1 MWEVIWLF
9 RESIAGSLLIAIGC
23 SVLGVYV
30 VLRRVVFVGAAL
42 AQLASAGTA
51 LALFLASAGVT
62 LGVLTHRVTL
72 TAGATLAGVVFFG
85 LRRHRRVVPSDAV
98 LGAIFASAGAASVLL
113 VAGTPAAD
121 IQELFFGGDV
131 LFVTNGQLARIALV
145 VVAATATHVACF
157 QPFVFVSFDSE
168 MAASLGYR
176 TRLWNLLL
184 FLTFGGVIAVSMD
197 VVGVL
202 LTFAYLVLPGI
213 VGLLLGT
220 RMGTMFFSS
229 VATGVTGTLAG
240 FVISIQADLP
250 TGSTIIATLTALT
263 VAVWG
268 WSRLVR

>member
-1 MWEVIWLF
+1 VWDAVWLF

-51 LALFLASAGVT
+51 LALFMASAGLT
-62 LGVLTHRVTL
+62 LGLLTNQVVL

-85 LRRHRRVVPSDAV
+85 LRRQRRAVPSDAL
-98 LGAIFASAGAASVLL
+98 LGAIFAAAGAASVLL
-113 VAGTPAAD
+113 VAGTAAAD

-131 LFVTNGQLARIALV
+131 LFVTAGELTWIALV
-145 VVAATATHVACF
+145 VVWATATHVLF
-157 QPFVFVSFDSE
+157 LHPFVFVSFDSE

-184 FLTFGGVIAVSMD
+184 FLTFGAVIAVSMD

-213 VGLLLGT
+213 TGLLLGT
-220 RMGTMFFSS
+220 RMVTMF
-229 VATGVTGTLAG
+229 VASAAMGVTGTLAG
-240 FVISIQADLP
+240 FLVSIQVDLP
-250 TGSTIIATLTALT
+250 TGSTIIAALT
-263 VAVWG
+263 VLTFAAWAWNRV
-268 WSRLVR
+268 VR